1 MLYNKSWGF
10 LDKIVIKVIIFQF
23 LGAFFFIILM
33 VIIGSIKMSREP
45 AVPPADT
52 LADLWWQQ
60 ASIFPGHLL

>member
-33 VIIGSIKMSREP
+33 VITGSIKMSREP

-52 LADLWWQQ
+52 LADL
-60 ASIFPGHLL
+60 